1 MVFDE
6 LELAKGPFCTG
17 NCDWQGQKN
26 LERNGEV
33 LKELLKFLL
42 DDLVQKHKGSESLLT
57 KIGSMF
63 INFNVL
69 TSSRSSSLST
79 SE

>member
-17 NCDWQGQKN
+17 NCDWQGQEN
-26 LERNGEV
+26 SERNGEV
-33 LKELLKFLL
+33 WKELLKFLL
-42 DDLVQKHKGSESLLT
+42 HDLVQKRKGSESLLT
-57 KIGSMF
+57 KICSVYQLDL
-63 INFNVL
+63 I
-69 TSSRSSSLST
+69 SSRSSSLST